1 MSLNCGHQRAYCSFP
16 REPRWSDVTHRPDDG
31 RSSHLRNVVLLLRDY
46 TVLWPRRLSWS
57 LKLMMCV
64 SLDAVLEAVCYEIL
78 ELQKVYQYTVLETG
92 PVSEA
97 VRSEAYA

>member
-1 MSLNCGHQRAYCSFP
+1 
-16 REPRWSDVTHRPDDG
+16 
-31 RSSHLRNVVLLLRDY
+31 
-46 TVLWPRRLSWS
+46 
-57 LKLMMCV
+57 MMCV